1 MLKGKFCIE
10 TRDDEVSVEIGNKL
24 KEFLL
29 ASNMTED
36 TENPDYVFAIGG
48 DGTVLRTF
56 NKHIDNLD
64 KIKFLS
70 IHTGHLGF
78 YTDYSAQNFE
88 KLFFDMLALEPKIEQ
103 YPVLRL
109 KAYCEDGK
117 LVGEYYSLNEITVN
131 NHTGTF

>member
-10 TRDDEVSVEIGNKL
+10 TRDDEVSAEIGNKL

-29 ASNMTED
+29 ASGVKED
-36 TENPDYVFAIGG
+36 LEDPDYVFAIGG

-70 IHTGHLGF
+70 IHTIRF
-78 YTDYSAQNFE
+78 
-88 KLFFDMLALEPKIEQ
+88 KI
-103 YPVLRL
+103 L
-109 KAYCEDGK
+109 KNYFLICW
-117 LVGEYYSLNEITVN
+117 L
-131 NHTGTF
+131 

>member
-10 TRDDEVSVEIGNKL
+10 LRDDEVSVKIGNKL

-29 ASNMTED
+29 ASNMKED

-70 IHTGHLGF
+70 TQTI
-78 YTDYSAQNFE
+78 Q
-88 KLFFDMLALEPKIEQ
+88 
-103 YPVLRL
+103 LRIL
-109 KAYCEDGK
+109 KNYFLICW
-117 LVGEYYSLNEITVN
+117 
-131 NHTGTF
+131 H

>member
-10 TRDDEVSVEIGNKL
+10 LRDDEVSVKIGNKL

-29 ASNMTED
+29 ASNMKED

-88 KLFFDMLALEPKIEQ
+88 KLFFDMLALEPKIVQ
-103 YPVLRL
+103 YPILRL
-109 KAYCEDGK
+109 KVYCEDVK
-117 LVGEYYSLNEITVN
+117 LIGEYYSLN
-131 NHTGTF
+131 